1 MVTIEQIKDVLQ
13 EEKEILY
20 KLGIERVGI
29 FGSYIRGEAK
39 PDSDIDILIDVASD
53 SSLTLFSRV
62 EIEQR
67 LSEKLNNKID
77 IAIKADLNL
86 YIVKEFSPGL
96 YMSAKDVWVYISDI
110 INTLSLK
117 KIDLIIQ

>member
-53 SSLTLFSRV
+53 SSLTLFSLV

-77 IAIKADLNL
+77 IAIKADLN
-86 YIVKEFSPGL
+86 P
-96 YMSAKDVWVYISDI
+96 YISERI
-110 INTLSLK
+110 LSGVVYVS
-117 KIDLIIQ
+117 

>member
-13 EEKEILY
+13 EEKETLY

-53 SSLTLFSRV
+53 SALTLFSLV

-67 LSEKLNNKID
+67 LSERLNNKID
-77 IAIKADLNL
+77 IAIKSDLN
-86 YIVKEFSPGL
+86 P
-96 YMSAKDVWVYISDI
+96 YISERI
-110 INTLSLK
+110 LSEVVYVS
-117 KIDLIIQ
+117 